1 MPVIRPPPGTP
12 TSSASDKVTVPWVGP
27 PGGTKP
33 VPLPT
38 WTYTEQPETTYTE
51 TPADASFLTLTGV
64 TYTSPTWI
72 TTTSPGSNDPTVVP
86 IILLLSKE
94 KPDDDGLEPIPV
106 PIPVICFNCVPKVKL
121 PKIEIKTPQ
130 FCIRIFG
137 LKIGNCPP
145 ANDNKPGGGGE
156 GEDDPPE
163 DDPEPTKSASKSKEA
178 SSATTTISPHCD
190 QHCFVSPVSKTSSST
205 SFTTSCNTATCRP
218 TVVCSTTV
226 ETTTTTTFTTHSATP
241 TYREEFCGSPGSS
254 CVDCAGNPDGGGGK
268 ALAARQYAYVEW
280 NPQPD
285 PELLENPKG
294 LTDPTTWPGG
304 EQNWWDRMWKYV
316 YHYCDGLTAMRET
329 DLGDDVK
336 VDVGYSTMNHDV
348 FEDKGLAGSTG
359 PFWGCSGILLIT
371 KKGIYT
377 SHVWEVP
384 NFSIVGMTP
393 GSFTPDDEF
402 QSGVLNFLENGSDD
416 RNARYLGVRQL
427 KDQTSIF
434 DDLEENTL
442 AVIINMP
449 CSVRNEWEFRV
460 PLEWT
465 NAQGPAYPEQLRLWR
480 ERVRSLGFPEDRIR
494 TNFYSKNRN
503 YWKNYAGKPVKP
515 ANPMHGYVPPDNLL
529 TWQYHP
535 AHVVEVVDGVE
546 IVKPMIRVWFENE
559 VIYEQSWC
567 PPGTV
572 PDAGC
577 PRQGV
582 VRRSRLLRRLG
593 LDGLLGPRQ
602 LGKADL
608 FRRRDRLYRERD
620 PNRRRLPDRHHD
632 EPEFELTFGVDER
645 SSSPPSTKLTT
656 PVRVSSVV
664 SQSSNKPAPTAGP
677 PLVPATVYIFLTKFP
692 HSRTYAGRF
701 DMFAVENIKIEW
713 LDVCSLPVLGY
724 VLQTIQ
730 SPLKFP
736 PNIKVWHKGL
746 KIFGREGCKYTE
758 GASGTLGIGKF
769 SCKGLSEVNCR
780 LSTRPAVT
788 CWQGKSTFVPLVE
801 CSVPTS

>member
-1 MPVIRPPPGTP
+1 MIQQLFQVRYDCPYELDKSNVWPV
-12 TSSASDKVTVPWVGP
+12 
-27 PGGTKP
+27 
-33 VPLPT
+33 
-38 WTYTEQPETTYTE
+38 
-51 TPADASFLTLTGV
+51 
-64 TYTSPTWI
+64 
-72 TTTSPGSNDPTVVP
+72 
-86 IILLLSKE
+86 ILLLSKK

-145 ANDNKPGGGGE
+145 ANDNKPGG
-156 GEDDPPE
+156 EDDPPE
-163 DDPEPTKSASKSKEA
+163 DDPEDDPEPTESASKSKEA
-178 SSATTTISPHCD
+178 SSTTTTTTTSSSSCTATTTISPHCD

-241 TYREEFCGSPGSS
+241 TYREELCGSPGSS
-254 CVDCAGNPDGGGGK
+254 CVDCAGKPDGGGGGK

-316 YHYCDGLTAMRET
+316 YHYCDGLTAMRKT
-329 DLGDDVK
+329 DLGDDVE

-348 FEDKGLAGSTG
+348 FGDKGLAGSTG

-384 NFSIVGMTP
+384 NFSIVAMAP
-393 GSFTPDDEF
+393 GSFTPEVEF
-402 QSGVLNFLENGSDD
+402 QSGVLDFLENGSDD
-416 RNARYLGVRQL
+416 RNVRYLGVEQL
-427 KDQTSIF
+427 KEETSIF

-460 PLEWT
+460 PMEWT
-465 NAQGPAYPEQLRLWR
+465 NAQGPAYPQQLQLWR
-480 ERVRSLGFPEDRIR
+480 EKVVDLGFPEDRIR
-494 TNFYSKNRN
+494 TNFYTKNRK
-503 YWKNYAGKPVKP
+503 YWKNYAGKPEPKT
-515 ANPMHGYVPPDNLL
+515 PMHGYVPPDNLL

-535 AHVVEVVDGVE
+535 AHVAEVVDGVE

-559 VIYEQSWC
+559 VIFEQSWC
-567 PPGTV
+567 PPGAV
-572 PDAGC
+572 QARDEGGGGGSC
-577 PRQGV
+577 PM
-582 VRRSRLLRRLG
+582 
-593 LDGLLGPRQ
+593 PAAP
-602 LGKADL
+602 GKASSAAAGSSEGWGSTAFSAPGSLVGRTSSD
-608 FRRRDRLYRERD
+608 DGIGSITATTTS
-620 PNRRRLPDRHHD
+620 PNSSLRSVSTNSLPTTTPTTTTTTTTTSPRTTS
-632 EPEFELTFGVDER
+632 LSSSS
-645 SSSPPSTKLTT
+645 SSSPPTKLTT
-656 PVRVSSVV
+656 SVRVSSVV
-664 SQSSNKPAPTAGP
+664 SLSTNKPAPTARP
-677 PLVPATVYIFLTKFP
+677 PPVPATMYIFLTKFP
-692 HSRTYAGRF
+692 NSRTYAGRF

-724 VLQTIQ
+724 ALQSIQ

-736 PNIKVWHKGL
+736 PNIKVWHKDL
-746 KIFGREGCKYTE
+746 KIFGREGCKYTQ
-758 GASGTLGIGKF
+758 GASGTLGVGKF

-780 LSTRPAVT
+780 LSTRPATT
-788 CWQGKSTFVPLVE
+788 CWQGKSMFVPLVE
-801 CSVPTS
+801 CSVPSS

>member
-1 MPVIRPPPGTP
+1 MPIIRPPPGTP
-12 TSSASDKVTVPWVGP
+12 TTSASNKVTVPWVGP

-64 TYTSPTWI
+64 IYTSPTWI
-72 TTTSPGSNDPTVVP
+72 TTTSPGGNDPTVVP
-86 IILLLSKE
+86 IIQLLSKK

-145 ANDNKPGGGGE
+145 ANDNKPGGGGGGG
-156 GEDDPPE
+156 GEDDPRE
-163 DDPEPTKSASKSKEA
+163 DDPEPTESASKSKEA
-178 SSATTTISPHCD
+178 SSTTTTTTTTSSSSCTATTTISPHCD

-205 SFTTSCNTATCRP
+205 SFTTSCRTATCRP

-226 ETTTTTTFTTHSATP
+226 ETTTTTTNFITHSATP

-254 CVDCAGNPDGGGGK
+254 CIDCAGKPDGGGGGK

-285 PELLENPKG
+285 PELLENSKG

-316 YHYCDGLTAMRET
+316 YHYCDGLTAMRKT
-329 DLGDDVK
+329 DLGDNVE

-348 FEDKGLAGSTG
+348 FGDKGLAGSTG

-384 NFSIVGMTP
+384 NFSIVGMMP
-393 GSFTPDDEF
+393 GSFTPDVEF
-402 QSGVLNFLENGSDD
+402 QSGVLDFLENGSED
-416 RNARYLGVRQL
+416 RNVRYLGVEQL
-427 KDQTSIF
+427 KAQTSIF

-442 AVIINMP
+442 AVIINTP
-449 CSVRNEWEFRV
+449 CSMRTDSDWRLPLGWLNE
-460 PLEWT
+460 
-465 NAQGPAYPEQLRLWR
+465 QGPAYPKKLEEWR
-480 ERVRSLGFPEDRIR
+480 RKVVDLGFPEERIR
-494 TNFYSKNRN
+494 TNLYNKNRN

-515 ANPMHGYVPPDNLL
+515 ITPMHGYVPPDNLL

-567 PPGTV
+567 PPG
-572 PDAGC
+572 GGSC
-577 PRQGV
+577 PM
-582 VRRSRLLRRLG
+582 
-593 LDGLLGPRQ
+593 PAAP
-602 LGKADL
+602 GKASSVAAGSSEGWGSTAFSPPGNLVGQTSSDDGIGSIGNVT
-608 FRRRDRLYRERD
+608 RTGGASQTATTTS
-620 PNRRRLPDRHHD
+620 PNSSLRSVSTNSLPTTTPTTTTTTTTSPRTTS
-632 EPEFELTFGVDER
+632 L
-645 SSSPPSTKLTT
+645 SSSSSLTT
-656 PVRVSSVV
+656 SVRVSSVV
-664 SQSSNKPAPTAGP
+664 SLSSNKPAPTARP

-713 LDVCSLPVLGY
+713 LDVCSSPVLGY
-724 VLQTIQ
+724 ALQTIQ

-746 KIFGREGCKYTE
+746 KIFGR
-758 GASGTLGIGKF
+758 
-769 SCKGLSEVNCR
+769 
-780 LSTRPAVT
+780 
-788 CWQGKSTFVPLVE
+788 
-801 CSVPTS
+801 